1 MLRRLAALI
10 VILAL
15 LGGGLYYWKSR
26 ETGAAPVRLLEVGKR
41 LADARI
47 TGEVVGALHL
57 NRNLAPW
64 AIDVGTEEG
73 VVTLRGDV
81 PREELRATAERV
93 AAAVPDVR
101 QVVNHLRV
109 NPAAAPPS
117 TPERTLGESLDDHAL
132 ELRVRLALSLNREL
146 KGTEIGV
153 RSFRREITLEGEV
166 ATPRQ
171 RQLAVEVARETM
183 GVGSI
188 RDELR
193 VRPASAT
200 DGGAGAGP
208 GAPTDRRSAVRQALA
223 ANSSLKPYVI
233 DVREEGGALV
243 LVGRVR
249 TGAERDLAGLLA
261 RDAAGGPVKNALEIG
276 P

>member
-1 MLRRLAALI
+1 M
-10 VILAL
+10 
-15 LGGGLYYWKSR
+15 
-26 ETGAAPVRLLEVGKR
+26 EVGKR

-109 NPAAAPPS
+109 SPAAAPPL

-132 ELRVRLALSLNREL
+132 ELRVRLAFSLNREL
-146 KGTEIGV
+146 KGKEIGV

-166 ATPRQ
+166 ATVRQ
-171 RQLAVEVARETM
+171 RQLAVEVARETT

-193 VRPASAT
+193 VRSASAT

-208 GAPTDRRSAVRQALA
+208 GAAGGDRRSAVEQALA
-223 ANSSLKPYVI
+223 ANASLKPYAI

-243 LVGRVR
+243 LVGRVK

-261 RDAAGGPVKNALEIG
+261 RDAAGVPVRNALEIG